1 MQNSLEPGN
10 QGSVHTCPCG
20 ADIHEKDAQASSH
33 PLDRRPL
40 YRTRVTAVVEAEGP
54 HGRELYPCAAGPRAL
69 LTGPSPTPR
78 LLLLLFTPESHPG
91 DTWLQCGPSPPE
103 RHAPHMLLGSQQ
115 GLTAFSGVE

>member
-1 MQNSLEPGN
+1 MKKTHRLPHTPLTVDPSTEPGS
-10 QGSVHTCPCG
+10 QQLSR
-20 ADIHEKDAQASSH
+20 
-33 PLDRRPL
+33 LRDR
-40 YRTRVTAVVEAEGP
+40 TAVSRNRV
-54 HGRELYPCAAGPRAL
+54 RAGPRAL

-115 GLTAFSGVE
+115 GLTAFSGVK

>member
-1 MQNSLEPGN
+1 MKKTHRLPHTPLTVGPLPKPGS
-10 QGSVHTCPCG
+10 QQLSRLRDH
-20 ADIHEKDAQASSH
+20 
-33 PLDRRPL
+33 R
-40 YRTRVTAVVEAEGP
+40 AVSRNCVW
-54 HGRELYPCAAGPRAL
+54 AGLRAL
-69 LTGPSPTPR
+69 LTGPSATPR